1 MLGFLKIEIYIP
13 EARTLKD
20 RRQVVKSIIDRIR
33 HKYNVSIAELD
44 EAKVHKR
51 ALLGISFISNKK
63 IYTEKIL
70 ATIEDLIHQWHR
82 VEIINKEVIY
92 YGIK

>member
-1 MLGFLKIEIYIP
+1 MLGFLKIEIYMP
-13 EARTLKD
+13 GARTLKD

-70 ATIEDLIHQWHR
+70 AAIEDSIHQLPS
-82 VEIINKEVIY
+82 VEIIDKEIVY